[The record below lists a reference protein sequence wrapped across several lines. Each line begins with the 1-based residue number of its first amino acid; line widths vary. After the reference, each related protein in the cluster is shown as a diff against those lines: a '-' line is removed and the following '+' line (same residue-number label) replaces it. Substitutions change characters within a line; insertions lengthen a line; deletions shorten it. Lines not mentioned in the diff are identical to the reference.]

1 MAPQSPDRPPVAAS
15 NAAPQPPDREAD
27 RRSETEAPE
36 EEAADM
42 ETPKAIGLE
51 SGRALMAH
59 GPAAMHDYVATRL
72 ERAMGR
78 ALPHMELRFS
88 DLSVAADITVVE
100 DAHASSDLPT
110 LWNAVRKAVA
120 GLGRKKQV
128 VHKQILK
135 QVTGCF
141 KPGTMTLVL
150 GQPGSGK
157 SSLMKV
163 LSGRFPAS
171 KNVSVSGDISYN
183 GQPQHEVAARLA
195 QFVAYVTQRD
205 KHFAVLTVRETLEFA
220 HEFCG
225 GELSRRADE
234 LLTQGTEEENAE
246 AIAAVRALFQHYPE
260 VVIAQLGLQDC
271 QDTIVGDALM
281 RGISGG
287 ERKRVTTGEME
298 FGMKYVTL
306 MDEISTG
313 LDSAATFDIIST
325 QRSIAHKFNKTV
337 VIALLQP
344 APEVVALFDDIL
356 ILNDGEVMYHGPLN
370 EVVPYF
376 AALGFACP
384 VGRDVADFLMDLGT
398 KQQGQYQV
406 ELPEAKHVHP
416 REPSEFASVFR
427 ESSIF
432 QATLRSLEEPLHPSL
447 LEHVDQHMKPMPE
460 FHQSFWQNTL
470 TLLRRQMFI
479 TMRNKPYI
487 FGRGLMITVMGLL
500 YATSFYQFDPIEI
513 QVVIG
518 IIFAASLFLSL
529 GQASQLPTFI
539 AARDIFYK
547 QRGANFFRTS
557 SYVLANSASQLPL
570 CVAETLIFGTL
581 VYWMCGFVAHAGEF
595 FLFLLVLFL
604 TNVSLG
610 AFYFFL
616 TAAAPDI
623 NIATPISM
631 AATLVFIIFAGF
643 VITESQIPNYFI
655 WLYWITPISWT
666 LRALAVIEYR
676 SADLDVCQYGDI
688 DYCSQFDG
696 LRMGEYYLQLFDFKT
711 DRIWVVY
718 CVVYML
724 VFYFSCMALGFLSLE
739 YLRYEAPENV
749 GLSVKLSEEDT
760 ALDEDMVDPVYQLVK
775 TPKAVQPKSESEV
788 ILDVEPRPTAFT
800 PVTLAFRD
808 LRYSVP
814 KPSNPKESIELLKGV
829 SGYALPGRM
838 TALMGASGAGKTT
851 LMDVIANR
859 KTGGSVSGQILLNG
873 YEANELAIRRC
884 TGYCE
889 QMDMHSEAATIREA
903 LTFSAFLRQ
912 DSEVS
917 TRAKFDSV
925 EECLTLLDMTD
936 IADQIIRG
944 SSTEQMKRLTIGVEL
959 AAQPSVL
966 FLDEPTSGLDAR
978 SAKLIMDGVRKVANS
993 GRTIVCTIH
1002 QPSTEVFFLFDSLLL
1017 LKRGG
1022 ETVFF
1027 GDLGPKCQHLVDY
1040 FEELPGLPPLPP
1052 QYNPGTW
1059 MLECIG
1065 AGVSNDSPTD
1075 LDFVATFK
1083 ESVPG
1088 AQLEDM
1094 LGREGV
1100 GTPSANSP
1108 EMLFAKKR
1116 AASSLTQFRFLTK
1129 RFLDMYWR
1137 SPTYNLTRVGMAVFL
1152 ALLFGVTF
1160 READYTSYQG
1170 LNSGMGMIFMA
1181 TLFNGMI
1188 SFQCVLSVSSADRPA
1203 FYRERATQTYNAFW
1217 YFVGSSIVEIPY
1229 VFGSGFVFTAIFF
1242 PMVQFTGLG
1251 AFLLYWVNTS
1261 FLILML
1267 TYMGQMFVYALPSEE
1282 VAAIIGVLVNSI
1294 FFLFMGFSP
1303 PANLIPSGYH
1313 WLYTI
1318 TPQRFSLA
1326 ILGALVFAD
1335 CPAEPSYDNA
1345 TATWTGVRSELGC
1358 QPLQNAPV
1366 TTGAVTVKQFTEG
1379 VFGMKHA
1386 EIWTNFFVV
1395 LGYIVLFRILALLA
1409 LRFVN
1414 SQKR

>member
-1 MAPQSPDRPPVAAS
+1 MSSPSPKDSSALLDRAP
-15 NAAPQPPDREAD
+15 AD
-27 RRSETEAPE
+27 LHEF
-36 EEAADM
+36 
-42 ETPKAIGLE
+42 
-51 SGRALMAH
+51 
-59 GPAAMHDYVATRL
+59 VATRL
-72 ERAMGR
+72 ERALGR
-78 ALPHMELRFS
+78 TLPRMEIRFEH
-88 DLSVAADITVVE
+88 LCLTADVPVIEET
-100 DAHASSDLPT
+100 SGLPT
-110 LWNAVRKAVA
+110 LWNSVRLALSA
-120 GLGRKKQV
+120 LGRKKRV
-128 VHKQILK
+128 ARKEILK
-135 QVTGCF
+135 DVTGSF
-141 KPGTMTLVL
+141 RPGTMTLVL

-157 SSLMKV
+157 SALLKV
-163 LSGRFPAS
+163 LSGRFPMAQ
-171 KNVSVSGDISYN
+171 NVTLVGDITYN
-183 GQPQHEVAARLA
+183 GESQEQVKHNLP

-220 HEFCG
+220 HKFCG
-225 GELSRRADE
+225 GEMVRRGEE
-234 LLTQGTEEENAE
+234 LLTQGTAEENEQALE
-246 AIAAVRALFQHYPE
+246 AAQELFEHYPDL
-260 VVIAQLGLQDC
+260 IIQQLGLLDC

-287 ERKRVTTGEME
+287 EKKRVTTGEME
-298 FGMKYVTL
+298 FGLKYVTL

-313 LDSAATFDIIST
+313 LDSAATFDIVST
-325 QRSIAHKFNKTV
+325 QRSVAQKFNKTV

-356 ILNDGEVMYHGPLN
+356 ILNAGEVMYHGLM
-370 EVVPYF
+370 EDVVEYF
-376 AALGFACP
+376 ASLGFECP
-384 VGRDVADFLMDLGT
+384 SGRDVADFLMDLGT
-398 KQQGQYQV
+398 KQQSQYQV
-406 ELPEAKHVHP
+406 ELPVRNYVHP
-416 REPSEFASVFR
+416 REPSEFARVFR
-427 ESSIF
+427 DSDIYQS
-432 QATLRSLEEPLHPSL
+432 TLCKLNEPLHPVL
-447 LEHVDQHMKPMPE
+447 LEHVGQHMNPMPE
-460 FHQSFWQNTL
+460 FHQSFWQNTR
-470 TLLRRQMFI
+470 TLLRRQLLL
-479 TMRNKPYI
+479 TVRNKPYI

-500 YATSFYQFDPIEI
+500 YATSFYQFDPTEI
-513 QVVIG
+513 QVVVG

-557 SYVLANSASQLPL
+557 SYVLANSVSQLPL
-570 CVAETLIFGTL
+570 CVAETLIFGAL
-581 VYWMCGFVAHAGEF
+581 VYWMCGFVSHASEF

-610 AFYFFL
+610 AFYFSL
-616 TAAAPDI
+616 TAVSKDI

-631 AATLVFIIFAGF
+631 AATLIFIIFAGF
-643 VITESQIPNYFI
+643 IITESQIPDYFL
-655 WLYWITPISWT
+655 WLYWMTPVSWT

-676 SADLDVCQYGDI
+676 SADLDVCEYGDI
-688 DYCSQFDG
+688 NYCTKFGG

-711 DRIWVVY
+711 DRVWILY
-718 CVVYML
+718 CMIYM
-724 VFYFSCMALGFLSLE
+724 VAFYVCCLTLGYFSLE

-749 GLSVKLSEEDT
+749 AVADSLSDEET
-760 ALDEDMVDPVYQLVK
+760 TKQSPTVEAAYALVS
-775 TPKAVQPKSESEV
+775 TPKALLKSGDEQT
-788 ILDVEPRPTAFT
+788 ILNVPVATSFT

-808 LRYSVP
+808 LHYFVP
-814 KPSNPKESIELLKGV
+814 KPSNSKESIDLLKGI

-873 YEANELAIRRC
+873 YEANDLAIRRC

-889 QMDMHSEAATIREA
+889 QMDMHSEAATVREA

-912 DSEVS
+912 DSGVPDS
-917 TRAKFDSV
+917 AKYDSV
-925 EECLTLLDMTD
+925 DECLTLLDMWD

-1002 QPSTEVFFLFDSLLL
+1002 QPSMEVFFLFDSLLL

-1027 GDLGPKCQHLVDY
+1027 GDLGPNCQRLVDY
-1040 FEELPGLPPLPP
+1040 FQELPGITPLPP
-1052 QYNPGTW
+1052 RYNPATW

-1065 AGVSNDSPTD
+1065 AGVLNDVPTD
-1075 LDFVATFK
+1075 LDFVAIFNA
-1083 ESVPG
+1083 S
-1088 AQLEDM
+1088 AHYSQLDEM
-1094 LGREGV
+1094 LNREGV
-1100 GTPSANSP
+1100 GIPSDGAP

-1116 AASSLTQFRFLTK
+1116 AASSLTQFCFLSK

-1152 ALLFGVTF
+1152 ALLFGITF
-1160 READYTSYQG
+1160 READYKTYQG

-1229 VFGSGFVFTAIFF
+1229 VFGSTFVFTAIFF
-1242 PMVQFTGLG
+1242 PLVQFTGFG
-1251 AFLLYWVNTS
+1251 TFLLYWINTS

-1335 CPAEPSYDNA
+1335 CPEEPIYDE
-1345 TATWTGVRSELGC
+1345 TTEQWSGLRSELSC
-1358 QPLQNAPV
+1358 QPLVDAPV
-1366 TTGAVTVKQFTEG
+1366 RTGNVTVKQFTEE
-1379 VFGMKHA
+1379 VFGMKHD
-1386 EIWTNFFVV
+1386 EIWTNFCVV
-1395 LGYIVLFRILALLA
+1395 FCFIVLFRVLALLA
-1409 LRFVN
+1409 LRFIN

>member
-1 MAPQSPDRPPVAAS
+1 MEIRFKHL
-15 NAAPQPPDREAD
+15 RL
-27 RRSETEAPE
+27 T
-36 EEAADM
+36 ADM
-42 ETPKAIGLE
+42 PVMEE
-51 SGRALMAH
+51 SSG
-59 GPAAMHDYVATRL
+59 
-72 ERAMGR
+72 
-78 ALPHMELRFS
+78 
-88 DLSVAADITVVE
+88 
-100 DAHASSDLPT
+100 LPT
-110 LWNAVRKAVA
+110 LWNCVRLAVA
-120 GLGRKKQV
+120 GLGREKRV
-128 VHKQILK
+128 VRQEILRD
-135 QVTGCF
+135 VTGSF
-141 KPGTMTLVL
+141 RPGTMTLVL

-157 SSLMKV
+157 SALMKV
-163 LSGRFPAS
+163 LSGRFPMA
-171 KNVSVSGDISYN
+171 KNVTFCGDITYN
-183 GQPQHEVAARLA
+183 GQTQQELKTYVP
-195 QFVAYVTQRD
+195 QFVAYTTQRD
-205 KHFAVLTVRETLEFA
+205 KHFAVLTVRETLTFA
-220 HEFCG
+220 HAFCG
-225 GELSRRADE
+225 GELMRGEEVVTR
-234 LLTQGTEEENAE
+234 GTEEESTQ
-246 AIAAVRALFQHYPE
+246 ALNVTPDL
-260 VVIAQLGLQDC
+260 VIQQLGLQDC

-287 ERKRVTTGEME
+287 EKKRVTTGEME
-298 FGMKYVTL
+298 FGMKYVRL

-313 LDSAATFDIIST
+313 LDSAATFDIIKT
-325 QRSIAHKFNKTV
+325 QRSVARTVNKTV

-356 ILNDGEVMYHGPLN
+356 ILNAGEVIYHGPIK
-370 EVVPYF
+370 EVVAYF
-376 AALGFACP
+376 SGLGFECP
-384 VGRDVADFLMDLGT
+384 IGRDVADYLLDLGT
-398 KQQGQYQV
+398 KQQIQYQV
-406 ELPEAKHVHP
+406 ELPGGHVHP
-416 REPSEFASVFR
+416 REPSEFARVFR
-427 ESSIF
+427 DSHIY
-432 QATLRSLEEPLHPSL
+432 QTTLRRLDESLSPTL
-447 LEHVDQHMKPMPE
+447 LEHVDQHMHPMPA
-460 FHQSFWQNTL
+460 FHQPFWQNTK
-470 TLLRRQMFI
+470 TLLHRQMLI
-479 TMRNKPYI
+479 TIRNKPYI

-500 YATSFYQFDPIEI
+500 YATSFYQFDPTEI

-557 SYVLANSASQLPL
+557 SFVLANSVSQLPL

-581 VYWMCGFVAHAGEF
+581 VYFLCGFVSRPSEF
-595 FLFLLVLFL
+595 FLFLMVLFL

-610 AFYFFL
+610 SFYFSL
-616 TAAAPDI
+616 TAASKDI

-631 AATLVFIIFAGF
+631 AGTLIFIVFAGF
-643 VITESQIPNYFI
+643 VITESQIPSYFI
-655 WLYWITPISWT
+655 WMYWMTPVSWT
-666 LRALAVIEYR
+666 LRALAIIEYR
-676 SADLDVCQYGDI
+676 SVELDVCEYRDI
-688 DYCSQFDG
+688 NYCEDNGG

-711 DRIWVVY
+711 ERIWIVY
-718 CVVYML
+718 CVIYMV
-724 VFYFSCMALGFLSLE
+724 VFYMCCMTLGYFSLE
-739 YLRYEAPENV
+739 YLRYEAPENMTV
-749 GLSVKLSEEDT
+749 SDIPREENAT
-760 ALDEDMVDPVYQLVK
+760 KEAPTEENVYALAS
-775 TPKAVQPKSESEV
+775 TPKALSKSREET
-788 ILDVEPRPTAFT
+788 ILDVVRVPTAFT

-808 LRYSVP
+808 LHYSVP
-814 KPSNPKESIELLKGV
+814 KPLNPKESIQLLKGI
-829 SGYALPGRM
+829 SGFALPGQM

-859 KTGGSVSGQILLNG
+859 KNGGSISGQILLNG
-873 YEANELAIRRC
+873 YEANDLAIRRC

-889 QMDMHSEAATIREA
+889 QIDMHSEAATIREA

-912 DSEVS
+912 DNQVPDS
-917 TRAKFDSV
+917 AKYDSV
-925 EECLTLLDMTD
+925 KECLTLLDMEN

-1002 QPSTEVFFLFDSLLL
+1002 QPSMEVFFLFDSLLL

-1027 GDLGPKCQHLVDY
+1027 GDLGLNCQNLVNY
-1040 FEELPGLPPLPP
+1040 FEELPGLAPLPP
-1052 QYNPGTW
+1052 RYNPATW

-1065 AGVSNDSPTD
+1065 AGVLNDVPTD
-1075 LDFVATFK
+1075 LDFVATFNA
-1083 ESVPG
+1083 SVHHSR
-1088 AQLEDM
+1088 LDDM
-1094 LGREGV
+1094 LNREGV
-1100 GTPSANSP
+1100 GVPSAGVP

-1137 SPTYNLTRVGMAVFL
+1137 SPTYNLTRLGMAVFL
-1152 ALLFGVTF
+1152 ALLFGITF
-1160 READYTSYQG
+1160 READYKSYQG

-1181 TLFNGMI
+1181 TLFIGMI

-1229 VFGSGFVFTAIFF
+1229 VFGSAFVFTAIFF
-1242 PMVQFTGLG
+1242 PMVQFAGVGT
-1251 AFLLYWVNTS
+1251 FLLYWVNTS

-1303 PANLIPSGYH
+1303 PAKLIPSGYH

-1326 ILGALVFAD
+1326 ILAALVFAD
-1335 CPAEPSYDNA
+1335 CPQEPVYDEAAEIWS
-1345 TATWTGVRSELGC
+1345 GVGSNLGC
-1358 QPLQNAPV
+1358 QPLENAPV
-1366 TTGAVTVKQFTEG
+1366 ETGAVTVKQFTED
-1379 VFGMKHA
+1379 VFGMKHD
-1386 EIWTNFFVV
+1386 EIWTNFAAV

>member
-1 MAPQSPDRPPVAAS
+1 MQAPKDTATVAIAVP
-15 NAAPQPPDREAD
+15 ATLAD
-27 RRSETEAPE
+27 CT
-36 EEAADM
+36 
-42 ETPKAIGLE
+42 
-51 SGRALMAH
+51 
-59 GPAAMHDYVATRL
+59 PAALHEFVASRL
-72 ERAMGR
+72 ERALGR
-78 ALPHMELRFS
+78 GLPHMELRFRH
-88 DLSVAADITVVE
+88 LNVTADVPVVE
-100 DAHASSDLPT
+100 EASGLPT
-110 LWNAVRKAVA
+110 LWNGVRLAFA
-120 GLGRKKQV
+120 SLGRKPRV
-128 VHKQILK
+128 VRKEILSD
-135 QVTGCF
+135 VSGSF
-141 KPGTMTLVL
+141 RPGSMTLVL

-157 SSLMKV
+157 SALLKV
-163 LSGRFPAS
+163 LSGRFPLA
-171 KNVSVSGDISYN
+171 KNVTVSGDVTYN
-183 GQPQHEVAARLA
+183 GEPQHQVRDRLP

-220 HEFCG
+220 HKFCG
-225 GELSRRADE
+225 EELIRRGEE
-234 LLTQGTEEENAE
+234 LLTHGTDEENAQALE
-246 AIAAVRALFQHYPE
+246 AARELFDNYPDI
-260 VVIAQLGLQDC
+260 VIQQLGLQDC
-271 QDTIVGDALM
+271 QDTIVGDALV

-287 ERKRVTTGEME
+287 EKKRITTGEME

-325 QRSIAHKFNKTV
+325 QRSVAQKFNKTV
-337 VIALLQP
+337 VMALLQP

-356 ILNDGEVMYHGPLN
+356 ILNAGEVMYHGPMA

-376 AALGFACP
+376 AGLGFKCP
-384 VGRDVADFLMDLGT
+384 TGRDVADFLMDLGT
-398 KQQGQYQV
+398 KQQYQYQV
-406 ELPEAKHVHP
+406 ELPTRNYVHP
-416 REPSEFASVFR
+416 REPGEFARVFR
-427 ESSIF
+427 ESHIY
-432 QATLRSLEEPLHPSL
+432 QATLRKLEEPLQPTL
-447 LEHVDQHMKPMPE
+447 LEHVDQHMNPMPQ
-460 FHQSFWQNTL
+460 FHQSLWQNTR
-470 TLLRRQMFI
+470 TLLHRQILI
-479 TMRNKPYI
+479 TVRNKPYI

-500 YATSFYQFDPIEI
+500 YATSFYQFDPTEI

-557 SYVLANSASQLPL
+557 SYVLANSVSQLPL

-581 VYWMCGFVAHAGEF
+581 VYWMCGFVSHAAEF

-610 AFYFFL
+610 SFYFSL
-616 TAAAPDI
+616 TAASKDI

-631 AATLVFIIFAGF
+631 AATLIFIIFAGF

-655 WLYWITPISWT
+655 WLYWMTPVSWT

-676 SADLDVCQYGDI
+676 SADLDVCEYGGI
-688 DYCSQFDG
+688 NYCDEFGG

-711 DRIWVVY
+711 ERIWIVY
-718 CVVYML
+718 CAIYM
-724 VFYFSCMALGFLSLE
+724 VAFYIGCMALGYFSLE
-739 YLRYEAPENV
+739 YLRYEAPENIAV
-749 GLSVKLSEEDT
+749 SDTPVEEVVSKDST
-760 ALDEDMVDPVYQLVK
+760 IQNRDDSAYALAT
-775 TPKAVQPKSESEV
+775 TPKAFPKPGDNT
-788 ILDVEPRPTAFT
+788 ILDVVPVPTAFT

-808 LRYSVP
+808 LHYSVP
-814 KPSNPKESIELLKGV
+814 KPSSPKESIELLKGI

-859 KTGGSVSGQILLNG
+859 KTGGSISGQILLNG
-873 YEANELAIRRC
+873 YEANDLAIRRC

-912 DSEVS
+912 GSEVPDS
-917 TRAKFDSV
+917 AKYDSV
-925 EECLTLLDMTD
+925 NECLTLLDMWE

-1002 QPSTEVFFLFDSLLL
+1002 QPSMEVFFLFDSLLL

-1022 ETVFF
+1022 QTVFF
-1027 GDLGPKCQHLVDY
+1027 GDLGPNCQQLVDY
-1040 FEELPGLPPLPP
+1040 FEELPGLAPLPP
-1052 QYNPGTW
+1052 RYNPATW

-1065 AGVSNDSPTD
+1065 AGVLNDVPTD
-1075 LDFVATFK
+1075 LDFVATFN
-1083 ESVPG
+1083 SS
-1088 AQLEDM
+1088 ADRSQLDDM
-1094 LGREGV
+1094 LNREGV
-1100 GTPSANSP
+1100 GVPSVAAP

-1116 AASSLTQFRFLTK
+1116 AASSLTQFSFLTK

-1160 READYTSYQG
+1160 READYKSYQG

-1217 YFVGSSIVEIPY
+1217 YFIGSSIVEIPY
-1229 VFGSGFVFTAIFF
+1229 VFISTFVFTAIFF
-1242 PMVQFTGLG
+1242 PLVQFTGFG
-1251 AFLLYWVNTS
+1251 TFLLYWINTS

-1335 CPAEPSYDNA
+1335 CPDAPVYDEA
-1345 TATWTGVRSELGC
+1345 TKTWSDVHSQLGC
-1358 QPLQNAPV
+1358 QPLENASV
-1366 TTGAVTVKQFTEG
+1366 TTGAVTVKQFTEE
-1379 VFGMKHA
+1379 VFGMKHD
-1386 EIWTNFFVV
+1386 EIWTNFCVV
-1395 LGYIVLFRILALLA
+1395 LGYIVLFRVLALLA
-1409 LRFVN
+1409 LRFIN

>member
-1 MAPQSPDRPPVAAS
+1 MSPASCTASSALLDR
-15 NAAPQPPDREAD
+15 
-27 RRSETEAPE
+27 T
-36 EEAADM
+36 
-42 ETPKAIGLE
+42 
-51 SGRALMAH
+51 
-59 GPAAMHDYVATRL
+59 PAALHELVASRL
-72 ERAMGR
+72 ERALGR
-78 ALPHMELRFS
+78 ALPSMEIRFQQ
-88 DLSVAADITVVE
+88 LSLTADVPVVE
-100 DAHASSDLPT
+100 ETSGLPT
-110 LWNAVRKAVA
+110 LWNSVRLAMSSLGHKKRVA
-120 GLGRKKQV
+120 RKE
-128 VHKQILK
+128 ILK
-135 QVTGCF
+135 DVTGSF
-141 KPGTMTLVL
+141 RPGTMTLVL

-157 SSLMKV
+157 SALLKV
-163 LSGRFPAS
+163 LSGRFPMT
-171 KNVSVSGDISYN
+171 KNVTLVGDITYN
-183 GQPQHEVAARLA
+183 GESQEQVKHKLP

-220 HEFCG
+220 HTFCG
-225 GELSRRADE
+225 GELDRRGEE
-234 LLTQGTEEENAE
+234 LLTQGTEEENELALE
-246 AIAAVRALFQHYPE
+246 AAQELFEHYPDL
-260 VVIAQLGLQDC
+260 VIQQLGLQDC

-287 ERKRVTTGEME
+287 EKKRVTTGEME
-298 FGMKYVTL
+298 FGLKYVTL

-325 QRSIAHKFNKTV
+325 QRSVTQKFNKTV

-356 ILNDGEVMYHGPLN
+356 ILNAGEVMYHGPMKD
-370 EVVPYF
+370 VVEYF
-376 AALGFACP
+376 ASLGFECP
-384 VGRDVADFLMDLGT
+384 TGRDMADFLMDLGT
-398 KQQGQYQV
+398 KQQSQYQV
-406 ELPEAKHVHP
+406 EHPMRNYVHP

-427 ESSIF
+427 ESDIYQSS
-432 QATLRSLEEPLHPSL
+432 LRKMNEPLQPAL

-460 FHQSFWQNTL
+460 FHQSFWQNTR
-470 TLLRRQMFI
+470 TLLHRQLLL
-479 TMRNKPYI
+479 TVRNKPYI

-500 YATSFYQFDPIEI
+500 YATSFYQFDPTEI
-513 QVVIG
+513 QVVVG

-557 SYVLANSASQLPL
+557 TYVLANSVSQLPL

-581 VYWMCGFVAHAGEF
+581 VYWMCGFVSHTSEF

-610 AFYFFL
+610 SFYFSL
-616 TAAAPDI
+616 TAASKDI

-631 AATLVFIIFAGF
+631 AATLIFIIFAGF
-643 VITESQIPNYFI
+643 IITESQIPDYFL
-655 WLYWITPISWT
+655 WLYWMTPVSWT

-676 SADLDVCQYGDI
+676 SADLDVCEYGDI
-688 DYCSQFDG
+688 NYCSKFGG

-711 DRIWVVY
+711 DRVWILY
-718 CVVYML
+718 CVIYM
-724 VFYFSCMALGFLSLE
+724 VAFYVCCLTLGYFSLE

-749 GLSVKLSEEDT
+749 AVGDSPTDEET
-760 ALDEDMVDPVYQLVK
+760 TKQSPTLEAAYSLAA
-775 TPKAVQPKSESEV
+775 TPKALTKTGDDQA
-788 ILDVEPRPTAFT
+788 ILNIPVATSFT

-808 LRYSVP
+808 LHYSVP
-814 KPSNPKESIELLKGV
+814 KPSNPKESIELLKGI

-859 KTGGSVSGQILLNG
+859 KTGGFVSGQILLNG
-873 YEANELAIRRC
+873 YEASDLAIRRC

-889 QMDMHSEAATIREA
+889 QMDMHSEAATVREA

-912 DSEVS
+912 DSGVP
-917 TRAKFDSV
+917 DSV
-925 EECLTLLDMTD
+925 KYDSVDECLTLLDMWD

-1002 QPSTEVFFLFDSLLL
+1002 QPSKEVFFLFDSLLL

-1027 GDLGPKCQHLVDY
+1027 GDLGPNCLRLVDY
-1040 FEELPGLPPLPP
+1040 FQELPGITPLPP
-1052 QYNPGTW
+1052 RYNPATW

-1065 AGVSNDSPTD
+1065 AGVLNDVPTD
-1075 LDFVATFK
+1075 LDFVAIFNA
-1083 ESVPG
+1083 S
-1088 AQLEDM
+1088 AHYSQLDEM
-1094 LGREGV
+1094 LNREGV
-1100 GTPSANSP
+1100 GVPSDGAP

-1116 AASSLTQFRFLTK
+1116 AASPLTQFRFLSK

-1137 SPTYNLTRVGMAVFL
+1137 SPTYNLTRVGMAIFL

-1160 READYTSYQG
+1160 READYKTYQG

-1229 VFGSGFVFTAIFF
+1229 VFGSTFVFTAIFF
-1242 PMVQFTGLG
+1242 PLVQFTGFG
-1251 AFLLYWVNTS
+1251 TFLLYWINTS

-1335 CPAEPSYDNA
+1335 CPEDPVYNETMDQWS
-1345 TATWTGVRSELGC
+1345 GLRSELSC
-1358 QPLQNAPV
+1358 QPLVNAPV
-1366 TTGAVTVKQFTEG
+1366 TTGNVTVKEFTEE
-1379 VFGMKHA
+1379 VFGMKHD
-1386 EIWTNFFVV
+1386 EIWTNFCVV
-1395 LGYIVLFRILALLA
+1395 LGFIGLFRVLALLA
-1409 LRFVN
+1409 LRFIN
-1414 SQKR
+1414 SQRR